1 MYKPPSKQGLQCTK
15 PDFAHWRGRLRGGLY
30 STTPSKC
37 TNPRRNTP
45 PSVQSP
51 TLYTA
56 GLVLAGV
63 CTPGPAG
70 SAQTPS
76 EMTPPVYKVPAAFSG
91 HRIPP
96 WAPERLARPP
106 RTDTSGPQ
114 HLERLWNLSTRLRS
128 HVGPS
133 SRQGSVCH
141 SPISAYVA
149 GRRAACHS
157 LGSVRVA
164 RPAAAHPPR
173 GTPRRAQPTRGRGL
187 SADKTPGGFRRR
199 DPWAT

>member
-1 MYKPPSKQGLQCTK
+1 MAESEIGGFCTLCGSVPAKRRLQRAK
-15 PDFAHWRGRLRGGLY
+15 FPPDFGY
-30 STTPSKC
+30 C

-45 PSVQSP
+45 PSAQSP
-51 TLYTA
+51 TLYTTD
-56 GLVLAGV
+56 LVLAGV

-187 SADKTPGGFRRR
+187 SADRSPGVFGFFRQ
-199 DPWAT
+199 TSL